1 MSTIYEAIKDVA
13 TIAQKA
19 DNIDLYK
26 KLLDISSDALDLQN
40 KVFELTEEN
49 KELRNKLNEKDT
61 VIRHADGLYITFANA
76 DPEIRYCSTCWGKD
90 NKLIQ
95 LNEGNRCRVCEERW
109 HQSFAGS

>member
-13 TIAQKA
+13 IIAQKA

-40 KVFELTEEN
+40 KVFELMEEN
-49 KELRNKLNEKDT
+49 NELRNKLKEKESI
-61 VIRHADGLYITFANA
+61 VRHVDGLYITFAN
-76 DPEIRYCSTCWGKD
+76 DTPEIRYCSTCWGKD

-95 LNEGNRCRVCEERW
+95 LSDDGRCRVCEERW
-109 HQSFAGS
+109 HQSFAKQ

>member
-49 KELRNKLNEKDT
+49 KELRNRLNEKEA
-61 VIRHADGLYITFANA
+61 VIRHADGLYITFASDN
-76 DPEIRYCSTCWGKD
+76 PEIRYCSTCWGKD
-90 NKLIQ
+90 NKRIQ
-95 LNEGNRCRVCEERW
+95 LNDDGRCRICEERW
-109 HQSFAGS
+109 HQSFAKP

>member
-13 TIAQKA
+13 SIVRKS

-40 KVFELTEEN
+40 KVYELTEEN
-49 KELRNKLNEKDT
+49 HNLRNKLNEKKN
-61 VIRHADGLYITFANA
+61 VIRHTDGLYITFAN
-76 DPEIRYCSTCWGKD
+76 DNPDIKYCSICWGND

-95 LNEGNRCRVCEERW
+95 LSNEGQCRICEERW
-109 HQSFAGS
+109 HKSFANT